1 MQIKLLVEGGNM
13 QPGPVLS
20 QKIGPLGLNISQVIQ
35 KVNDATKN
43 FQGLKVPVELDI
55 NPSTK
60 HIEVLVFSPPVSELL
75 KKELGIEKGSGN
87 QKKTK
92 VANASIEQVIQVAKT
107 KLPNLLAKNFRAA
120 VKTVVGSC
128 VSLGVLVEN
137 KPAKEIE
144 QDIDAGVFDNEILNE
159 ITKTPEEKK
168 KKLDDFFAKVKAEQE
183 KILKQEEEAAKA
195 AEAEK
200 AAAAPATATPGKEG
214 EITPATAAGAKA
226 PAAAKAPEE
235 AKKGKEKK

>member
-13 QPGPVLS
+13 QPGPVLA
-20 QKIGPLGLNISQVIQ
+20 QKIGPLGLNMQQVIQ
-35 KVNDATKN
+35 KINDSTKD
-43 FQGLKVPVELDI
+43 FDGLKVPVELEI

-60 HIEVLVFSPPVSELL
+60 QFDVRVFSPPVSELL
-75 KKELGIEKGSGN
+75 KRELKIEKGSGD

-92 VANASIEQVIQVAKT
+92 VANASIEQVINVAKT
-107 KLPNLLAKNFRAA
+107 KLPNLLSRNFRAA

-137 KPAKEIE
+137 KLAKEIE
-144 QDIDAGVFDNEILNE
+144 RDIDEGKYDNEILNQ

-168 KKLDDFFAKVKAEQE
+168 KKLDEFFSKVKAEQE
-183 KILKQEEEAAKA
+183 RILKQEEEAAKA

-200 AAAAPATATPGKEG
+200 AATV
-214 EITPATAAGAKA
+214 
-226 PAAAKAPEE
+226 E
-235 AKKGKEKK
+235 AKPGEAKPGVATTEAKPTTEVAKEKPKEKGKEKK